1 MGRDHGPDPCT
12 GKSQKVGRS
21 GASSHPHPSK
31 KNRFRIGG
39 RLRKTGILPPHCTY
53 LNFDY
58 IYTMYNDLTVRNG
71 RLINNRP
78 NDVTGIQQ
86 AAQIKKDLKR
96 EQKIQMMS
104 EAIYRGE
111 MMSDLE
117 KSLMESKKK

>member
-12 GKSQKVGRS
+12 GKSQKVAGNPANLHPPPLEKKSLSDR
-21 GASSHPHPSK
+21 GPASQ
-31 KNRFRIGG
+31 NRYITSTPYVFNR
-39 RLRKTGILPPHCTY
+39 
-53 LNFDY
+53 Y

-117 KSLMESKKK
+117 KSLMENKKK

>member
-1 MGRDHGPDPCT
+1 MAGIHAGQKPKSWRQPGRPP
-12 GKSQKVGRS
+12 
-21 GASSHPHPSK
+21 PPPLK
-31 KNRFRIGG
+31 KNPFSKRGPAAQNGG
-39 RLRKTGILPPHCTY
+39 ITSTLYVSIL
-53 LNFDY
+53 Y

-86 AAQIKKDLKR
+86 AAQIRKDLKR

-104 EAIYRGE
+104 EAFYRGE

-117 KSLMESKKK
+117 KSLMERKKK

>member
-12 GKSQKVGRS
+12 GKSQKVAGNP
-21 GASSHPHPSK
+21 ANLHPHPSK

-117 KSLMESKKK
+117 KSLMERKKK